1 MKLSS
6 KDAPLSREV
15 LVRPRESVVYL
26 VRGDEDGHCNAAT
39 RAGITFCTLERD
51 PKHSVGIIMGGIET
65 PYFST
70 IHQIQGP
77 TSVLA

>member
-26 VRGDEDGHCNAAT
+26 VRGDEDSHCNAAA
-39 RAGITFCTLERD
+39 RAGIAFCTLVRD
-51 PKHSVGIIMGGIET
+51 PKHSVGIIMGGIGT

-70 IHQIQGP
+70 IHQI
-77 TSVLA
+77 